1 MTPSPEL
8 LLLATRR
15 GRVGVRSSMLL
26 IVILGACAAVVIGCA
41 SSPAAA
47 QPAPSATAADISSS
61 ATCVESET
69 VREEAPRV
77 AGADPFGSG
86 PWYVNADRTIWV
98 GWGSGP
104 PWVKGENKKVAW
116 LKPPGKS
123 LIISG
128 RRLDGDGEQLTTIQ
142 TGGYNSFGYDFTDL
156 FFPTGGCWEITGK
169 AGTTSFTFVTKVR
182 G

>member
-1 MTPSPEL
+1 MTKMSPHTIQSIKSWFIL
-8 LLLATRR
+8 L
-15 GRVGVRSSMLL
+15 
-26 IVILGACAAVVIGCA
+26 VILAACAAVLAGCDSSAA
-41 SSPAAA
+41 SA
-47 QPAPSATAADISSS
+47 QPDPSATTADISSS

-69 VREEAPRV
+69 VREEAPRA

-104 PWVKGENKKVAW
+104 PWVKGENKKVVW

-123 LIISG
+123 LVISG
-128 RRLDGDGEQLTTIQ
+128 RRLDGDAEQLITQ
-142 TGGYNSFGYDFTDL
+142 TGGYTSFGYEMTNL
-156 FFPTGGCWEITGK
+156 FFPTKGCWEITGK
-169 AGTTSFTFVTKVR
+169 AGTTSFTFVTRVR